1 MENFNTLWLRKVAA
15 NIAKYSELE
24 IMSEVDK
31 YSTPLEQ
38 TRELIRLLKLNFSNE
53 EIHDILTESACFY
66 SRDDLRPFAKLYKE
80 TDDLELVHRKLQE
93 KFEKDI
99 VNYKSLSDSELQYI
113 KDHNWGIAGKL
124 DGTTI
129 LATKIPAEFHEY
141 FKSNDSQEKQS
152 LYCHCP
158 RIKESIKNGEAIP
171 YEYCYCGGGYYRD
184 IWKTITQSEVKI
196 EIIQSILKGDEV
208 CQFKIHIDK

>member
-1 MENFNTLWLRKVAA
+1 MENFNNLWLKKVAA
-15 NIAKYSELE
+15 NIAKYSELK
-24 IMSEVDK
+24 IMSEVNEH
-31 YSTPLEQ
+31 STPLEQ
-38 TRELIRLLKLNFSNE
+38 TRELIRLLKLNLSNK
-53 EIHDILTESACFY
+53 EIHDVLTESACFY
-66 SRDDLRPFAKLYKE
+66 PRDDLEPFAKLYNE
-80 TDDLELVHRKLQE
+80 TKDLKLVHQKLQE

-99 VNYKSLSDSELQYI
+99 VNYKSLSDSELQFI
-113 KDHNWGIAGKL
+113 KDHDWGVAGML
-124 DGTTI
+124 DGNTI
-129 LATKIPAEFHEY
+129 IATKIPAQFHEY
-141 FKSNDSQEKQS
+141 FKSNTTKEKQS

-208 CQFKIHIDK
+208 CQFKIHIDE